1 MATSI
6 DDLQIQISASATK
19 ANTEIDKLISRLG
32 KLSTSLSSINGSSI
46 TGLAN
51 GVQKLGTAMQSMSNV
66 RTADF
71 SRLAKN
77 ITKLGSL
84 DTSALNRTA
93 SSMSQI
99 TRSFN
104 QLGSV
109 SSNAVQVGELAKS
122 ISKLGNKGVQNAIT
136 NIPQLAAAMKQLMA
150 TLSTA
155 PTVSSNIIQMT
166 NALANLASQGRIDNL
181 VRRLGTLNTSLS
193 RVNGRSFNNLGN
205 SVRNI
210 SNGFHNLSSVFSR
223 ANSSIKKT
231 TDLTTSLAQAFGKF
245 YASYFLVIRGTKKLW
260 SAIESTADYIEAYN
274 YFDVAMGKVGADW
287 EHQWEKYSERAGVS
301 SAEEYA
307 DSFADRLNTELRKL
321 SGVNLEIDAQG
332 DGLLTT
338 NSMKN
343 LGLNIQEVTQYASQL
358 ASVTN
363 SVGQTGETTLAIAD
377 SFTKLAGDISS
388 LFNVSYSTVA
398 TNLQSGLIG
407 QSRALYKYGIDI
419 TNATLQTK
427 AYELGLEKA
436 VSEMTQM
443 EKMQLRVLAILEQ
456 SKISWGDLSNTL
468 QSPSNQIRL
477 LKNNFAELAMVIGQ
491 LFMPILSKVLPI
503 INGVVIALKRLA
515 VMIANFFGIKLNLS
529 EYGQGYSDL
538 EEDIGGVSDGFDEAT
553 KSVKKFKGQLQKF
566 DELNNLSTGSNSG
579 KGEGIGST
587 IDLTDEILK
596 ATDEYNKAWQKAFD
610 EMENKAE
617 KFADKIM
624 KLFKKIAS
632 YVKAGDFKELGRWL
646 SDSLTDALDSINWNK
661 IQKVAKKVAKNL
673 AEFLN
678 GFITPKLFG
687 AVGRTIAEY
696 YNTIVYSL
704 LSFGETFDFTNLGNS
719 LAEAVNEFFRTF
731 DWAALGKTIN
741 TFFQGLLDFMITF
754 IKKVRWTR
762 IGNSIGTA
770 IANVDWA
777 KALKKIGKLIWE
789 AINAAIKTYVSLF
802 SAAPIETAI
811 ITAAALLKFTGLG
824 SVISKAITAALATPG
839 GILATVAIGISAV
852 LIGIDNAYIES
863 QLVKFEEEQIAKYG
877 DKLQNIYDN
886 AASAAEQISAFNER
900 TREQLESKD
909 ANISYLEAVAD
920 KYDVLS
926 QKTNLSST
934 EKAQLKTITDELIDT
949 FPSLQ
954 EYYNAETGLLDTTTE
969 SIKAM
974 IAEKEKEIKL
984 NAISEA
990 WTESLKQRIE
1000 KERELQ
1006 TNVENLEKAES
1017 ELDAIM
1023 KIVNDEIAKHGGN
1036 ANLAP
1041 YQKQVAEAMSSVE
1054 DLTATVQTNKDTLNS
1069 IDDQVDYYDKLW
1081 ADVAASSTKFEESSK
1096 AIGSGIA
1103 NGIANGINENQESTK
1118 IAAEGIVGDINAK
1131 MQEYDKAIFG
1141 VTGSDIV
1148 ANVANGI
1155 SENQQTAEVAAEGL
1169 ISRVDTKMKEYNMA
1183 LFGEMGE
1190 DIVAGVTE
1198 PIENADTTETSK
1210 GFFDK
1215 LVDSIKSIFGIHS
1228 PAANMM
1234 PLGEYI
1240 LLGVVEGF
1248 NDKVSEFNTAISN
1261 WFTNSVTPWF
1271 TVEKW
1276 TGILTNVKTAFVNIF
1291 NDIKN
1296 KITEIISGLWTD
1308 ISDFFANIG
1317 KGVDDAKSN
1326 LGEGLGQLPGLG
1338 NIAGAVTGKSIP
1350 AYATGGFPEDGL
1362 FFANRSELVGSFS
1375 NGKTAVANNEQIT
1388 EGIKW
1393 AAYEGMKMA
1402 LSEQQGGNVNVN
1414 VSLEGD
1420 ANRLFKVVKEENY
1433 NQFKR
1438 TGRNALAF

>member
-6 DDLQIQISASATK
+6 DALDIQITASANN
-19 ANTEIDKLISRLG
+19 ANV
-32 KLSTSLSSINGSSI
+32 
-46 TGLAN
+46 A
-51 GVQKLGTAMQSMSNV
+51 
-66 RTADF
+66 
-71 SRLAKN
+71 
-77 ITKLGSL
+77 
-84 DTSALNRTA
+84 
-93 SSMSQI
+93 
-99 TRSFN
+99 
-104 QLGSV
+104 
-109 SSNAVQVGELAKS
+109 
-122 ISKLGNKGVQNAIT
+122 
-136 NIPQLAAAMKQLMA
+136 
-150 TLSTA
+150 
-155 PTVSSNIIQMT
+155 
-166 NALANLASQGRIDNL
+166 IDNL

-223 ANSSIKKT
+223 TNSSIKKT

-307 DSFADRLNTELRKL
+307 DSFANRLNTELRKL

-332 DGLLTT
+332 NGLLTT

-456 SKISWGDLSNTL
+456 SKVSWGDLANTL

-566 DELNNLSTGSNSG
+566 DELNNLSTGSNSK

-617 KFADKIM
+617 AIADAIAAIAKRIFNPIKKAWDIAGGYVVNAWKKALNEMFKLASAIGSDMLEVWEQAATVEMLKNIFYILGDIGYTIGYIEERFRVAWESGDTGLRILENIRDIFAVIIDNIQRASSATVLWANTLDFEPILSAIEAWTASLVPVFDSLSGIVTDFYEQVLLPLGKWALEKGLPDLIQVLIDFNEKIDWEALRTRLSEFWSHVEPFAETIGEGLIIFVERITDAIANFVGSESFENFLTSVENWM
-624 KLFKKIAS
+624 DNVSAEDVADAFEKIAT
-632 YVKAGDFKELGRWL
+632 VLIVL
-646 SDSLTDALDSINWNK
+646 
-661 IQKVAKKVAKNL
+661 KVAVVAYSAL
-673 AEFLN
+673 ALP
-678 GFITPKLFG
+678 IKILSSLFG
-687 AVGRTIAEY
+687 IFKGFVGVGKGLVSGIAS
-696 YNTIVYSL
+696 IGK
-704 LSFGETFDFTNLGNS
+704 FLGN
-719 LAEAVNEFFRTF
+719 A
-731 DWAALGKTIN
+731 
-741 TFFQGLLDFMITF
+741 
-754 IKKVRWTR
+754 
-762 IGNSIGTA
+762 GTA
-770 IANVDWA
+770 IIGFAKNIGAIGTSIGEMLANGVGL
-777 KALKKIGKLIWE
+777 KTALTSIFGGVATTI
-789 AINAAIKTYVSLF
+789 AGI
-802 SAAPIETAI
+802 
-811 ITAAALLKFTGLG
+811 G
-824 SVISKAITAALATPG
+824 SVVVGAITAILSFFDMLKNGFSWVKEIIMIVGAAVAAVGAIILGAPALIAG
-839 GILATVAIGISAV
+839 VVAAVGVAIATLVVVIK
-852 LIGIDNAYIES
+852 DNWQAI
-863 QLVKFEEEQIAKYG
+863 
-877 DKLQNIYDN
+877 
-886 AASAAEQISAFNER
+886 
-900 TREQLESKD
+900 KD
-909 ANISYLEAVAD
+909 W
-920 KYDVLS
+920 
-926 QKTNLSST
+926 
-934 EKAQLKTITDELIDT
+934 
-949 FPSLQ
+949 F
-954 EYYNAETGLLDTTTE
+954 
-969 SIKAM
+969 
-974 IAEKEKEIKL
+974 
-984 NAISEA
+984 
-990 WTESLKQRIE
+990 
-1000 KERELQ
+1000 
-1006 TNVENLEKAES
+1006 
-1017 ELDAIM
+1017 
-1023 KIVNDEIAKHGGN
+1023 
-1036 ANLAP
+1036 ANL
-1041 YQKQVAEAMSSVE
+1041 
-1054 DLTATVQTNKDTLNS
+1054 
-1069 IDDQVDYYDKLW
+1069 
-1081 ADVAASSTKFEESSK
+1081 FK
-1096 AIGSGIA
+1096 AIGGFVKGI
-1103 NGIANGINENQESTK
+1103 I
-1118 IAAEGIVGDINAK
+1118 
-1131 MQEYDKAIFG
+1131 DKL
-1141 VTGSDIV
+1141 
-1148 ANVANGI
+1148 
-1155 SENQQTAEVAAEGL
+1155 AEVGKGIGNWFANSVKPWFTIEKWKGIFENIKTSL
-1169 ISRVDTKMKEYNMA
+1169 TNVWNNTV
-1183 LFGEMGE
+1183 
-1190 DIVAGVTE
+1190 VAWATGV
-1198 PIENADTTETSK
+1198 
-1210 GFFDK
+1210 
-1215 LVDSIKSIFGIHS
+1215 
-1228 PAANMM
+1228 
-1234 PLGEYI
+1234 
-1240 LLGVVEGF
+1240 
-1248 NDKVSEFNTAISN
+1248 SN
-1261 WFTNSVTPWF
+1261 WWTNSVKPWF
-1271 TVEKW
+1271 TIEKW
-1276 TGILTNVKTAFVNIF
+1276 KGILTNVKTAFVNIF

-1317 KGVDDAKSN
+1317 KGVNDAKSN

-1338 NIAGAVTGKSIP
+1338 NIANAVTGKSIP

-1362 FFANRSELVGSFS
+1362 FFANRNELVGSFS

>member
-6 DDLQIQISASATK
+6 DALDIQITASANN
-19 ANTEIDKLISRLG
+19 ANV
-32 KLSTSLSSINGSSI
+32 
-46 TGLAN
+46 A
-51 GVQKLGTAMQSMSNV
+51 
-66 RTADF
+66 
-71 SRLAKN
+71 
-77 ITKLGSL
+77 
-84 DTSALNRTA
+84 
-93 SSMSQI
+93 
-99 TRSFN
+99 
-104 QLGSV
+104 
-109 SSNAVQVGELAKS
+109 
-122 ISKLGNKGVQNAIT
+122 
-136 NIPQLAAAMKQLMA
+136 
-150 TLSTA
+150 
-155 PTVSSNIIQMT
+155 
-166 NALANLASQGRIDNL
+166 IDNL

-223 ANSSIKKT
+223 TNSSIKKT

-260 SAIESTADYIEAYN
+260 GAIKSTADYIEAYN

-456 SKISWGDLSNTL
+456 SKVSWGDLANTL

-624 KLFKKIAS
+624 RIFNKIIDYFKR
-632 YVKAGDFKELGRWL
+632 GDFEGLGRWIG
-646 SDSLTDALDSINWNK
+646 DSLTKALDSIPWDK
-661 IQKVAKKVAKNL
+661 IYESVKDFGKGL
-673 AEFLN
+673 AEFMN
-678 GFITPKLFG
+678 GLISPGLFG
-687 AVGRTIAEY
+687 SVGRTIASVL
-696 YNTIVYSL
+696 NTAIYGA
-704 LSFGETFDFTNLGNS
+704 LSFGKNFDFTNLGNS
-719 LAEAVNEFFRTF
+719 IAEGINQFFSTF
-731 DWAALGKTIN
+731 DFKALADALNTWAK
-741 TFFQGLLDFMITF
+741 GLLDAMIEALSKTNWSNVGHQIGTF
-754 IKKVRWTR
+754 IEKLDLIAV
-762 IGNSIGTA
+762 GT
-770 IANVDWA
+770 
-777 KALKKIGKLIWE
+777 KIVAAIWE
-789 AINAAIKTYVSLF
+789 AIKAAFKGWMGSF
-802 SAAPIETAI
+802 EEAPIETAL
-811 ITAAALLKFTGLG
+811 ITAFVAFKFTKLGKFIAGKASTVIATALAAKLGVAGTFSSIPSALIAGLSAALSAAFTSL
-824 SVISKAITAALATPG
+824 G
-839 GILATVAIGISAV
+839 GIAGLLTTDLAVIFGAG
-852 LIGIDNAYIES
+852 
-863 QLVKFEEEQIAKYG
+863 
-877 DKLQNIYDN
+877 N
-886 AASAAEQISAFNER
+886 AAEIGLTIGTGIIGGIVAAISGFAFGQWLYEWISGETIDLTWGEQFAEIFKS
-900 TREQLESKD
+900 
-909 ANISYLEAVAD
+909 
-920 KYDVLS
+920 
-926 QKTNLSST
+926 
-934 EKAQLKTITDELIDT
+934 ITDGSWLG
-949 FPSLQ
+949 
-954 EYYNAETGLLDTTTE
+954 A
-969 SIKAM
+969 
-974 IAEKEKEIKL
+974 
-984 NAISEA
+984 
-990 WTESLKQRIE
+990 LK
-1000 KERELQ
+1000 
-1006 TNVENLEKAES
+1006 
-1017 ELDAIM
+1017 M
-1023 KIVNDEIAKHGGN
+1023 
-1036 ANLAP
+1036 
-1041 YQKQVAEAMSSVE
+1041 
-1054 DLTATVQTNKDTLNS
+1054 
-1069 IDDQVDYYDKLW
+1069 W
-1081 ADVAASSTKFEESSK
+1081 
-1096 AIGSGIA
+1096 
-1103 NGIANGINENQESTK
+1103 
-1118 IAAEGIVGDINAK
+1118 
-1131 MQEYDKAIFG
+1131 
-1141 VTGSDIV
+1141 GSDIV
-1148 ANVANGI
+1148 GGIVAIGQDILNAIFNWDMTLALWEVASSMFADMSNAIEKKDWLRLGGDIIGGIINGFLAAITFILEPITDLFNAIVNGI
-1155 SENQQTAEVAAEGL
+1155 C
-1169 ISRVDTKMKEYNMA
+1169 
-1183 LFGEMGE
+1183 
-1190 DIVAGVTE
+1190 
-1198 PIENADTTETSK
+1198 
-1210 GFFDK
+1210 
-1215 LVDSIKSIFGIHS
+1215 SIFGIHS
-1228 PAANMM
+1228 PAKSMK

-1240 LLGVVEGF
+1240 LLGIVEGF
-1248 NDKVSEFNTAISN
+1248 TNKVNDFNTAISN
-1261 WFTNSVTPWF
+1261 WFDNSVKPWFTIEKWKGIFENIKTSLTNVWNNTVVAWTTGVSNWWTNSVTPWF

-1402 LSEQQGGNVNVN
+1402 LSEQQGGNVSVN